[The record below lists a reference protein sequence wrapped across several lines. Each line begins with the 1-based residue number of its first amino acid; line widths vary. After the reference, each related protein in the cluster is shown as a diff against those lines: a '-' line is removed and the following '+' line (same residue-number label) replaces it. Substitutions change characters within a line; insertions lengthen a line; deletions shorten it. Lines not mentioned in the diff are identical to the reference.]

1 VPRSAPSSTPCG
13 PNSCGEREPS
23 ARRSAISRRTR
34 SAAPTASGLGA
45 GTLAL
50 FGAASLGLLLT
61 LYRPALDAP
70 FVSDDFHY
78 VASNAYVHE
87 FSLENFLVL
96 LDPSGP
102 ATIAVVNWAPAQL
115 VVHNLAWQVFGE
127 RTRPHRLINL
137 SLHVL
142 ASTWLAALLFASG
155 LPRAAALLGGLLFLV
170 HPANVEAVVWISQL
184 KTTLAMALSLAA
196 LLAWRRHPGLS
207 TALFGLALL
216 AKATAAFAL
225 PVAALFDWTRGERVR
240 WRWLAAWAALLAGY
254 AMAEFATHQRSGAAE
269 ATLYETPFVLLR
281 TVAALWLRYLV
292 MAASAV
298 GLSAFHEPAPARS
311 LLDPWWLGSL
321 PASALIAW
329 RALLALRR
337 RHVELAYWVW
347 AVVSFAPVSQVFP
360 FLYPLAD
367 RYLYFILP
375 GLLGG
380 ALFLAQEGLARA
392 AAASGRPPARFA
404 RGALALGL
412 ALAALFA
419 WRCVDRASIWRSSGT
434 LYADAALHYPDG
446 KAAHVLRAR
455 RAGLAGDARAA
466 AAALRR
472 AGELGYY
479 RFEQVEADPAYAAV
493 RDQPE
498 FRAVVRELAGR
509 WIERVGESPSPTQH
523 ELRMLAHA
531 FVARGE
537 IERALALLE
546 RAEATGGPYTDAVRA
561 ELAAVRAALAGGS
574 GAGLRLAPP
583 DS

>member
-1 VPRSAPSSTPCG
+1 M
-13 PNSCGEREPS
+13 
-23 ARRSAISRRTR
+23 
-34 SAAPTASGLGA
+34 L
-45 GTLAL
+45 
-50 FGAASLGLLLT
+50 
-61 LYRPALDAP
+61 
-70 FVSDDFHY
+70 
-78 VASNAYVHE
+78 
-87 FSLENFLVL
+87 
-96 LDPSGP
+96 
-102 ATIAVVNWAPAQL
+102 
-115 VVHNLAWQVFGE
+115 VHNLAWQAFGE
-127 RTRPHRLINL
+127 RTFPHRMINL
-137 SLHVL
+137 SLHAL
-142 ASTWLAALLFASG
+142 ASTLFAALLCASG

-196 LLAWRRHPGLS
+196 LLAWRRRPGLA

-225 PVAALFDWTRGERVR
+225 PVAALFDWARGERVR
-240 WRWLAAWAALLAGY
+240 WRWLAAWTALFAGY
-254 AMAEFATHQRSGAAE
+254 ALAEFATHQRSGAAE
-269 ATLYETPFVLLR
+269 ASLYDTPGVLLR

-292 MAASAV
+292 MAASGI

-311 LLDPWWLGSL
+311 PLDPWWLFSL
-321 PASALIAW
+321 LASALVAW
-329 RALLALRR
+329 RALVALRR
-337 RHVELAYWVW
+337 RHLELAYWMW
-347 AVVSFAPVSQVFP
+347 AVVSFAPVSQIFP

-380 ALFLAQEGLARA
+380 ALCLAQEGLARA
-392 AAASGRPPARFA
+392 ARGRPQGPFVS
-404 RGALALGL
+404 GALALGL
-412 ALAALFA
+412 SLAALFA
-419 WRCVDRASIWRSSGT
+419 WRCVDRASIWRSSAT
-434 LYADAALHYPDG
+434 LYADAALHYPEG
-446 KAAHVLRAR
+446 KAAELLRAR
-455 RAGLAGDARAA
+455 RAGLAGDAKTA